1 MRRLASTLAWIA
13 LAASPWFL
21 ISWHA
26 DGAVSIAKKKTTA
39 KKKSRVPK
47 APPVSAKARATA
59 NDDVT
64 GWIDRT
70 AGMPIENPAA
80 MVPFFEQ
87 LRRLKSGESTGPL
100 SILHYGD
107 SHTAADDGTG
117 SLRFL

>member
-39 KKKSRVPK
+39 KKKSRIPK
-47 APPVSAKARATA
+47 APPVSAKVRAQA
-59 NDDVT
+59 NEDVT
-64 GWIDRT
+64 ARLGRT
-70 AGMPIENPAA
+70 VDTEMENPAA

-87 LRRLKSGESTGPL
+87 RRRLRSGETAGPL
-100 SILHYGD
+100 TTLHYGD
-107 SHTAADDGTG
+107 PNTAG
-117 SLRFL
+117 